1 MHKTVIEKSIL
12 FFRNV
17 FFMPLRSFN
26 FEVNRNKRGVI
37 TFKQLHILTQDEG
50 NSFKDLKHNLTNA
63 VLQKERSLNVY
74 HSNSKIIQ
82 LLQRIP
88 QTCKV

>member
-12 FFRNV
+12 FYRNV
-17 FFMPLRSFN
+17 FFIPLRSFN

-50 NSFKDLKHNLTNA
+50 NSFTFKDLKHNLINA

-82 LLQRIP
+82 L
-88 QTCKV
+88 CHS